1 MESTAMN
8 NLLAGKRYLLLQGPM
23 GPFFSDLA
31 RWLESKGRE
40 ATNVVFN
47 GGDRFYCRE
56 RPVLHYSGTPA
67 QFAHWLKEIWHT
79 YPFDTIVCFGDC
91 RPLHQAARLW
101 ANAKGLRFLA
111 FEEGYLRPHFI
122 TLEEGGVNAYSSLP
136 RDPDFYRHLPDMP
149 PRIVH
154 PLKPST
160 RLRYWHA
167 TWYYLIAW
175 YHRRSYPNYKHHK
188 SFSPWYEMRCWMR
201 AWRRKH
207 WYAFKERHVLT
218 RLQTQLNNR
227 FYLAILQVYND
238 SQIRHHSPYDDVRD
252 YINDVMYSFAT
263 KAPATKFLV
272 FKHHP
277 MDRGHRLYGP
287 LIKQLSLKYGV
298 QNRVLYVHDLPM
310 PEMLKHAT
318 AVVTINSTAGLS
330 ALIHHK
336 SLKVMGN
343 ALYDIKGLTYQG
355 HLHQFWTAGF
365 KPDVK
370 LLNQFRG
377 YLLETTQINAVFYGN
392 RLNEYARM
400 TESSATLQKDIDRTI
415 KSGND
420 IKKSSL
426 NI

>member
-56 RPVLHYSGTPA
+56 RPVLHYSGAPA
-67 QFAHWLKEIWHT
+67 QFAHWLKEVWHT

-91 RPLHQAARLW
+91 RPLHQAARRW
-101 ANAKGLRFLA
+101 AHAKGLRFLA

-149 PRIVH
+149 PRIIH

-167 TWYYLIAW
+167 AWYYLIAW

-188 SFSPWYEMRCWMR
+188 SFSPWYEMRCWIR

-218 RLQTQLNNR
+218 RLQTQLDNR

-252 YINDVMYSFAT
+252 YINDVMYSFST

-310 PEMLKHAT
+310 PEMFKHAK

-392 RLNEYARM
+392 SWVLTREPASMQTQSKQVN
-400 TESSATLQKDIDRTI
+400 KTI
-415 KSGND
+415 P
-420 IKKSSL
+420 L
-426 NI
+426 

>member
-218 RLQTQLNNR
+218 RLQTQLDNR

-263 KAPATKFLV
+263 KAPATKILV

-310 PEMLKHAT
+310 PEMLKHAE

-392 RLNEYARM
+392 SWVLMREPASMQTQSKQVN
-400 TESSATLQKDIDRTI
+400 KTI
-415 KSGND
+415 P
-420 IKKSSL
+420 L
-426 NI
+426 

>member
-218 RLQTQLNNR
+218 RLQTQLDNR

-263 KAPATKFLV
+263 KAPATKILV

-310 PEMLKHAT
+310 PEMLKHAE

-377 YLLETTQINAVFYGN
+377 YLLETTQINAVFYDSN
-392 RLNEYARM
+392 KSVSFNSFQEEKNNNHIA
-400 TESSATLQKDIDRTI
+400 TETH
-415 KSGND
+415 
-420 IKKSSL
+420 
-426 NI
+426 

>member
-56 RPVLHYSGTPA
+56 RPVLHYSGAPA

-91 RPLHQAARLW
+91 RPLHQAASRW
-101 ANAKGLRFLA
+101 AHAKGLRFLA

-149 PRIVH
+149 PRIIR

-167 TWYYLIAW
+167 AWYYLIAW

-188 SFSPWYEMRCWMR
+188 SFSPWYEMRCWIR

-218 RLQTQLNNR
+218 RLQTQLDNR

-238 SQIRHHSPYDDVRD
+238 SQIRHHSPYDDLRD
-252 YINDVMYSFAT
+252 YINDVMYSFST

-310 PEMLKHAT
+310 PEMLKHAK

-400 TESSATLQKDIDRTI
+400 TEPSATFQKDIDCTI
-415 KSGND
+415 KSDND

>member
-23 GPFFSDLA
+23 GPFFSELA
-31 RWLESKGRE
+31 IWLESKGRE

-47 GGDRFYCRE
+47 GGDQFYCRE

-67 QFAHWLKEIWHT
+67 QFAHWLKESWQT

-91 RPLHQAARLW
+91 RPLHQAARQW
-101 ANAKGLRFLA
+101 AKAKGLRFLA

-188 SFSPWYEMRCWMR
+188 SFSPWYEMRCWIR

-207 WYAFKERHVLT
+207 WYGFKERHVLT
-218 RLQTQLNNR
+218 RLQTQLDNR

-238 SQIRHHSPYDDVRD
+238 SQIRHHSPYKDVRD
-252 YINDVMYSFAT
+252 YVNDVMYSFAT
-263 KAPATKFLV
+263 KAPATQFLV

-310 PEMLKHAT
+310 PEMLKHAR

-365 KPDVK
+365 RPDVK

-377 YLLETTQINAVFYGN
+377 YLLETTQINAVFYGDSWVLTREPASMQIQSKQVN
-392 RLNEYARM
+392 
-400 TESSATLQKDIDRTI
+400 KTI
-415 KSGND
+415 P
-420 IKKSSL
+420 L
-426 NI
+426 

>member
-56 RPVLHYSGTPA
+56 RPVLHYSGAPA
-67 QFAHWLKEIWHT
+67 QFAHWLKEVWHT

-91 RPLHQAARLW
+91 RPLHQAARRW
-101 ANAKGLRFLA
+101 AHAKGLRFLA

-167 TWYYLIAW
+167 AWYYLIAW

-188 SFSPWYEMRCWMR
+188 SFSPWYEMRCWIR

-218 RLQTQLNNR
+218 RLQTQLDNR

-252 YINDVMYSFAT
+252 YINDVMYSFST
-263 KAPATKFLV
+263 KAPAAKFLV

-298 QNRVLYVHDLPM
+298 HNRVLYVHDLPM
-310 PEMLKHAT
+310 PEMLKHAK

-377 YLLETTQINAVFYGN
+377 YLLETTQINAVFYGDSWVLTREPALMQTQSKQVN
-392 RLNEYARM
+392 
-400 TESSATLQKDIDRTI
+400 KTI
-415 KSGND
+415 P
-420 IKKSSL
+420 L
-426 NI
+426 

>member
-23 GPFFSDLA
+23 GSFFSDLA

-218 RLQTQLNNR
+218 RLQTQLDNR

-238 SQIRHHSPYDDVRD
+238 SQIRHHSPYEDVRD

-310 PEMLKHAT
+310 PEMLKHAE

-377 YLLETTQINAVFYGN
+377 YLMETTQINAVFYG
-392 RLNEYARM
+392 
-400 TESSATLQKDIDRTI
+400 TVKDKYNFVNIMDDKTT
-415 KSGND
+415 KS
-420 IKKSSL
+420 K
-426 NI
+426 NIIPHTKYHH

>member
-67 QFAHWLKEIWHT
+67 QFAHWLKEVWQT

-91 RPLHQAARLW
+91 RPLHQAARQW
-101 ANAKGLRFLA
+101 AHAKGLRFLA

-167 TWYYLIAW
+167 SWYYLIAW

-218 RLQTQLNNR
+218 RLQTQLDNR

-263 KAPATKFLV
+263 KAPAAKFLV

-310 PEMLKHAT
+310 PEMLKHAK

-355 HLHQFWTAGF
+355 HLHQFWTAEF

-377 YLLETTQINAVFYGN
+377 YLLETTQINAVFYGDSWVLTREPALMQTQSKQVN
-392 RLNEYARM
+392 
-400 TESSATLQKDIDRTI
+400 KTI
-415 KSGND
+415 P
-420 IKKSSL
+420 L
-426 NI
+426 

>member
-188 SFSPWYEMRCWMR
+188 SFSPWYEMRCWIR

-218 RLQTQLNNR
+218 RLQTQLDNR

-310 PEMLKHAT
+310 PEMLKHAE

-377 YLLETTQINAVFYGN
+377 YLLEATQINAVFYDSN
-392 RLNEYARM
+392 
-400 TESSATLQKDIDRTI
+400 
-415 KSGND
+415 KSV
-420 IKKSSL
+420 SL
-426 NI
+426 NSFQEEKNNNHIATETH

>member
-91 RPLHQAARLW
+91 RPLHQAARQW

-188 SFSPWYEMRCWMR
+188 SFSPWYEMRCWIR

-310 PEMLKHAT
+310 PEMLKHAK

-392 RLNEYARM
+392 SWVLMREPASMQTQSKQVN
-400 TESSATLQKDIDRTI
+400 KTI
-415 KSGND
+415 P
-420 IKKSSL
+420 L
-426 NI
+426 

>member
-56 RPVLHYSGTPA
+56 RPALHYSGTPA
-67 QFAHWLKEIWHT
+67 QFAHWLKEVWQT

-91 RPLHQAARLW
+91 RPLHQAARQW
-101 ANAKGLRFLA
+101 AHAKGLRFLA

-167 TWYYLIAW
+167 SWYYLIAW

-188 SFSPWYEMRCWMR
+188 SFSPWYEMRCWIR

-218 RLQTQLNNR
+218 RLQTQLDNR

-252 YINDVMYSFAT
+252 YINDVIYSFAT
-263 KAPATKFLV
+263 KAPAAKFLV

-310 PEMLKHAT
+310 PEMLKHAK

-343 ALYDIKGLTYQG
+343 ALYNIKGLTYQG
-355 HLHQFWTAGF
+355 HLHQFWAAEF

-377 YLLETTQINAVFYGN
+377 YLLETTQINAAFYG
-392 RLNEYARM
+392 
-400 TESSATLQKDIDRTI
+400 TVKDKYNFVNIMDDKTT
-415 KSGND
+415 KS
-420 IKKSSL
+420 K
-426 NI
+426 NIIPHTKYHH

>member
-67 QFAHWLKEIWHT
+67 QFAHWLKEVWQT

-91 RPLHQAARLW
+91 RPLHQAARQW
-101 ANAKGLRFLA
+101 AHAKGLRFLA

-167 TWYYLIAW
+167 SWYYLIAW

-188 SFSPWYEMRCWMR
+188 SFSPWYEMRCWIR

-218 RLQTQLNNR
+218 RLQTQLDNR

-263 KAPATKFLV
+263 KAPAAKFLV

-310 PEMLKHAT
+310 PEMLKHAK

-377 YLLETTQINAVFYGN
+377 YLLETTQINAVFYGDSWVLTREPALMQIQSKQVN
-392 RLNEYARM
+392 
-400 TESSATLQKDIDRTI
+400 KTI
-415 KSGND
+415 P
-420 IKKSSL
+420 L
-426 NI
+426 

>member
-67 QFAHWLKEIWHT
+67 QFAHWLKEVWQT

-91 RPLHQAARLW
+91 RPLHQAARQW
-101 ANAKGLRFLA
+101 AHAKGLRFLA

-160 RLRYWHA
+160 RRRYWHA
-167 TWYYLIAW
+167 SWYYLIAW

-218 RLQTQLNNR
+218 RLQTQLDNR

-263 KAPATKFLV
+263 KAPAAKFLV

-310 PEMLKHAT
+310 PEMLKHAK

-355 HLHQFWTAGF
+355 HLHQFWTAEF

-377 YLLETTQINAVFYGN
+377 YLLETTQINAVFYGDSWVLTREPALMQTQSKQVN
-392 RLNEYARM
+392 
-400 TESSATLQKDIDRTI
+400 KTI
-415 KSGND
+415 P
-420 IKKSSL
+420 L
-426 NI
+426 

>member
-56 RPVLHYSGTPA
+56 RPALHYSGTPA
-67 QFAHWLKEIWHT
+67 QFAHWLKEVWQT

-91 RPLHQAARLW
+91 RPLHQAARQW
-101 ANAKGLRFLA
+101 AHAKGLRFLA

-167 TWYYLIAW
+167 SWYYLIAW

-188 SFSPWYEMRCWMR
+188 SFSPWYEMRCWIR

-218 RLQTQLNNR
+218 RLQTQLDNR

-252 YINDVMYSFAT
+252 YINDVIYSFAT
-263 KAPATKFLV
+263 KAPAAKFLV

-310 PEMLKHAT
+310 PEMLKHAK

-355 HLHQFWTAGF
+355 HLHQFWTAEF

-377 YLLETTQINAVFYGN
+377 YLLETTQINAVFYDSN
-392 RLNEYARM
+392 KSVSFNSFQEEKNNNYIA
-400 TESSATLQKDIDRTI
+400 TETH
-415 KSGND
+415 
-420 IKKSSL
+420 
-426 NI
+426 